1 MKVRICPNCKHIF
14 VYRRWQACAKCKQP
28 IKYDGEFVGKG
39 DHYKGALGDLTYEE
53 LLKKL

>member
-53 LLKKL
+53 LLKKS